1 MLRNKGNENE
11 NKNGRTAKHIDE
23 ITLENQGLEKL
34 LKQDKSDRRDRD
46 TKLFEQAKTFKNRW
60 NSHLYHCFPQ
70 HSHKTFLPDLILV
83 I

>member
-34 LKQDKSDRRDRD
+34 LKQDKSEEGIETQSFLNKPRPLKTDGILICTTAFHGIV
-46 TKLFEQAKTFKNRW
+46 TKHFFQTSSW
-60 NSHLYHCFPQ
+60 
-70 HSHKTFLPDLILV
+70 
-83 I
+83 